1 MNDKVA
7 KVFALAVNLLPV
19 MLAVA
24 TVITASQGY
33 DPETGQPTHDAGIQA
48 PFMALC
54 AALMLLLNSFNWN
67 GPEWQGRARTSL
79 AGIFSVISAY
89 LWIAFAIERHPLHQ
103 DVWGG
108 LGLVT
113 TVGFVAALIFA
124 SVIGFGVATKDD

>member
-1 MNDKVA
+1 MNGKVA
-7 KVFALAVNLLPV
+7 NVLALAVNLLPV
-19 MLAVA
+19 VLAVA
-24 TVITASQGY
+24 TVITASQRY
-33 DPETGQPTHDAGIQA
+33 ESETGQPTHDAAIHA
-48 PFMALC
+48 PVMALC

-89 LWIAFAIERHPLHQ
+89 LWISFAMEKHPLHQ

-113 TVGFVAALIFA
+113 IVAFVAALIYA